1 MNIHIPYSEVNQL
14 IASNID
20 IPISVTYG
28 GGCAISIM
36 YRYRTNVFLIGEIT
50 KDITINLVVDSVSP
64 RTVVL
69 RTDNGALVDTIISKV
84 LQSIVTKK
92 SISFIEISGSRI
104 KLTPGKIP
112 SIIPFLR
119 LVNLKSVTPT
129 SSEITIS
136 VDII

>member
-20 IPISVTYG
+20 IPINVTYG
-28 GGCAISIM
+28 GGGAISIM
-36 YRYRTNVFLIGEIT
+36 YRYKTDVFLIGEIT
-50 KDITINLVVDSVSP
+50 KDITINLVVDYVSP
-64 RTVVL
+64 QTVVL

-92 SISFIEISGSRI
+92 SISFIEISDSRI
-104 KLTPGKIP
+104 ELALGKIP

-119 LVNLKSVTPT
+119 LVNLKSITPT

>member
-1 MNIHIPYSEVNQL
+1 M
-14 IASNID
+14 ASNID

-28 GGCAISIM
+28 GGGGGAISIM
-36 YRYRTNVFLIGEIT
+36 YRYKTNVFLIGEIT

-69 RTDNGALVDTIISKV
+69 RADNGALVDTIISKV

-92 SISFIEISGSRI
+92 SINFIEISGSHI

>member
-28 GGCAISIM
+28 GGGAISIM
-36 YRYRTNVFLIGEIT
+36 YRYKTDVFLIGEIT

-92 SISFIEISGSRI
+92 SINFIEISGTRI

-112 SIIPFLR
+112 SIIPF
-119 LVNLKSVTPT
+119 
-129 SSEITIS
+129 
-136 VDII
+136 